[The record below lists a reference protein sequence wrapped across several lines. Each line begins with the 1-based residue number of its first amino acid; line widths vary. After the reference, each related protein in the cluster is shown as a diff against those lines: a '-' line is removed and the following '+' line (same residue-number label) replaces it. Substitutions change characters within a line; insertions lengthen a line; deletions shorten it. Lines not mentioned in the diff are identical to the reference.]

1 MKFIDFNNNTHI
13 KRIVGI
19 ILVLLSTPLFFYLNR
34 VQKLGT
40 IKEELFASASRKG
53 ECFQG
58 FCLGGDPEAT
68 LISRWLT
75 FSFEYMELVLL
86 GMIFAFAISGIVE
99 AFIFPRKNQTMLFSP
114 GLKGIFR
121 GYILGP
127 ALNLCSACIVPVVN
141 SLKNKGSSLESVIA
155 LTQGS
160 STLNFLS
167 IIMIFTIFTPDLGWN
182 RIITGA
188 ISVFLF
194 GPIIARLTFGWK
206 LKKEKTEQIKSIN
219 IEDNISFKNS
229 MKEGLFDFGKIT
241 FSNVIKLGPIMI
253 IAGFAAGL
261 VIQFLSPG
269 IIDNYLGNNLKGII
283 IASTIGVLINVPL
296 LFEIPL
302 VVALL
307 LLGMGVAPAA
317 TLLFTAASGGPIT
330 YWGLSKVLPKISV
343 TYYALM
349 IWILGISTGLISL
362 LIININNSGISGGIK
377 LTDNQPIIRESK
389 ETINSIQTTKT
400 ELKEPE
406 IITNILKEHTITQK
420 LLTKENDN
428 SNFDIKYFKQLDN
441 ETLKGPMEVWNYRPG
456 VVIFDFDRDND
467 MDFFITNG
475 TEYSNILYLNNSD
488 GTFTNIANE
497 AGLGDKK
504 LNGSGAVAC
513 DINNDGFQDLYIGA
527 RGFNGDGLDF
537 RSQINNNNT
546 EFIGIE
552 DRLFLNMKNGQFKD
566 ITRKAFKENLNYRS
580 ASSIACAD
588 INNDG
593 YLDLYVTNL
602 IDEDFFMSSL
612 FWPSHPGHYNLLYK
626 NNGDLTFDE
635 IAKEAGINGPQVIML
650 NPEGKEII
658 FKDKSDKEYMG
669 YNPDVKDKNL
679 NRVGDPTG
687 PTHAAAFFD
696 HDEDGDQDLWVASD
710 GDQLHIYR
718 NDSANG
724 KILFTHISKDMG
736 LDIIGNWMG
745 FAISDFNNDGKQDV
759 FITNAGPH
767 SRIITESMPSPKPK
781 PGGDCKYHEKHNLGT
796 CLHSFLINKGIV
808 ETDNNNIIPKFEEFS
823 EKTNVIPSPFMPAEA
838 AIKTNIKPGMN
849 IPLGIGAYDFGYG
862 VTAFD
867 FNNDTIKD
875 IYWIGSE
882 VGRGEGPGGNVYPS
896 AGRMLQGKP
905 DFSYEDITIRSRL
918 LDIQGINY
926 NNYFNNLEENIYPD
940 NKYNLKYKV
949 HTKYHENGK
958 GLAHGDLNGD
968 GYVDLIA
975 TNSSGPVW
983 SGTLD
988 DAGGPFYVWI
998 NGGGK
1003 NNWINLKLTGRMGI
1017 DNTGSNSD
1025 GIGAKVYLIY
1035 KDKNN
1040 QKSIQMQEVI
1050 AGSSYLSMDSTNLEF
1065 GLSDIEIIDEIRI
1078 IWPSGI
1084 IQKLYSINVN
1094 QHLDIIEIK
1103 K

>member
-1 MKFIDFNNNTHI
+1 
-13 KRIVGI
+13 
-19 ILVLLSTPLFFYLNR
+19 
-34 VQKLGT
+34 
-40 IKEELFASASRKG
+40 
-53 ECFQG
+53 
-58 FCLGGDPEAT
+58 
-68 LISRWLT
+68 
-75 FSFEYMELVLL
+75 
-86 GMIFAFAISGIVE
+86 
-99 AFIFPRKNQTMLFSP
+99 
-114 GLKGIFR
+114 
-121 GYILGP
+121 
-127 ALNLCSACIVPVVN
+127 
-141 SLKNKGSSLESVIA
+141 
-155 LTQGS
+155 
-160 STLNFLS
+160 
-167 IIMIFTIFTPDLGWN
+167 
-182 RIITGA
+182 
-188 ISVFLF
+188 
-194 GPIIARLTFGWK
+194 
-206 LKKEKTEQIKSIN
+206 
-219 IEDNISFKNS
+219 
-229 MKEGLFDFGKIT
+229 
-241 FSNVIKLGPIMI
+241 
-253 IAGFAAGL
+253 
-261 VIQFLSPG
+261 
-269 IIDNYLGNNLKGII
+269 
-283 IASTIGVLINVPL
+283 
-296 LFEIPL
+296 
-302 VVALL
+302 
-307 LLGMGVAPAA
+307 
-317 TLLFTAASGGPIT
+317 
-330 YWGLSKVLPKISV
+330 
-343 TYYALM
+343 
-349 IWILGISTGLISL
+349 
-362 LIININNSGISGGIK
+362 
-377 LTDNQPIIRESK
+377 
-389 ETINSIQTTKT
+389 
-400 ELKEPE
+400 
-406 IITNILKEHTITQK
+406 
-420 LLTKENDN
+420 
-428 SNFDIKYFKQLDN
+428 
-441 ETLKGPMEVWNYRPG
+441 
-456 VVIFDFDRDND
+456 
-467 MDFFITNG
+467 
-475 TEYSNILYLNNSD
+475 
-488 GTFTNIANE
+488 
-497 AGLGDKK
+497 
-504 LNGSGAVAC
+504 
-513 DINNDGFQDLYIGA
+513 
-527 RGFNGDGLDF
+527 
-537 RSQINNNNT
+537 
-546 EFIGIE
+546 
-552 DRLFLNMKNGQFKD
+552 
-566 ITRKAFKENLNYRS
+566 LNYRS

-593 YLDLYVTNL
+593 YLDFYVTNL

-612 FWPSHPGHYNLLYK
+612 FWPSHPGHYNLLYI

-635 IAKEAGINGPQVIML
+635 IAKEAGVGGPQVKML

-658 FKDKSDKEYMG
+658 FKDKSNKEYMG
-669 YNPDVKDKNL
+669 YNPDVKDKNS

-687 PTHAAAFFD
+687 PSHAAVFFD

-724 KILFTHISKDMG
+724 KISFTHISKEMG

-767 SRIITESMPSPKPK
+767 SRIIPNGISSPKPK

-796 CLHSFLINKGIV
+796 CLHSFLINKGIF
-808 ETDNNNIIPKFEEFS
+808 ETDNKKITPKFEEFS
-823 EKTNVIPSPFMPAEA
+823 EKIIVIPSPFMPAEA
-838 AIKTNIKPGMN
+838 TIKTNIKPGMD

-882 VGRGEGPGGNVYPS
+882 VGRGEGPGGNIYPA

-926 NNYFNNLEENIYPD
+926 NNYFDTLEENIYPD

-998 NGGGK
+998 NGGDE

-1035 KDKNN
+1035 QDKNN

-1065 GLSDIEIIDEIRI
+1065 GLGDIEIIDEIRI

-1084 IQKLYSINVN
+1084 IHKLYSINVN
-1094 QHLDIIEIK
+1094 QHLNIVEIK